1 MVTVADAASSAQRG
15 LERGG
20 MFAALRAHPCP
31 SLAASRKKM
40 PNLRTLSPATAG
52 AAIRVFSAGLLLVLA
67 TACQSTDDG
76 GDGTIDLGTGPG
88 DFPKVQGY
96 FQRSESVGA
105 VTCTSPNPPAGGDIA
120 MGAYTLSEPV
130 GFTQSGS
137 KVSIVLL
144 NYPGDPPDTGT
155 VDMTGKV
162 TLGFKLSIKEQNLR
176 AGRQFYVD
184 ITGSFVLNRSAD
196 GNLMTGTG
204 SYENVLREGS
214 ATATPSATCTRTST
228 IQMTRTGG

>member
-1 MVTVADAASSAQRG
+1 
-15 LERGG
+15 
-20 MFAALRAHPCP
+20 
-31 SLAASRKKM
+31 M
-40 PNLRTLSPATAG
+40 PNFRTLSPQTAG
-52 AAIRVFSAGLLLVLA
+52 ATIRVLAAGLLLVLA
-67 TACQSTDDG
+67 TACRASDDG

-88 DFPKVQGY
+88 EFPKVQGY
-96 FQRSESVGA
+96 FQRIESVGA
-105 VTCTSPNPPAGGDIA
+105 VTCTTPNPPAGGDIA
-120 MGAYTLSEPV
+120 MGSYSLNEPV

-162 TLGFKLSIKEQNLR
+162 TLGFKLSMKEQNLR
-176 AGRQFYVD
+176 SGRQFYVD
-184 ITGSFVLNRSAD
+184 VTGSFLLNRSGD

-204 SYENVLREGS
+204 SYENLLREGS
-214 ATATPSATCTRTST
+214 ATAPVYATCTRTST